1 VYCVS
6 TDGTVYFESDGSKE
20 DCFTFRRGDSVK
32 VRYDPRDGVI
42 EFEKVGGEGKEKKVV
57 AKVRPPPEGDRYLAC
72 VYICPDDGNVFE
84 VGSMQHE
91 Q

>member
-1 VYCVS
+1 
-6 TDGTVYFESDGSKE
+6 
-20 DCFTFRRGDSVK
+20 
-32 VRYDPRDGVI
+32 
-42 EFEKVGGEGKEKKVV
+42 VV

-91 Q
+91 E